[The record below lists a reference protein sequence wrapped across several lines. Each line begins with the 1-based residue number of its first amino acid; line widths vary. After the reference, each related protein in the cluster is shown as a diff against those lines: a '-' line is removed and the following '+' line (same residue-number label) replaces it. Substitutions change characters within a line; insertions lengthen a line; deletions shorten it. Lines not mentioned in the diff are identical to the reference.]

1 MGEQI
6 TRQAVYFVAS
16 KQIEVRQER
25 IAPPKPNQ
33 ILVETI
39 LSAISPGTE
48 RLIYRGQVSSE
59 LAIDETLS
67 DLDGNF
73 QYPFKYG
80 YAIVGQV
87 IQIGSAVDGSW
98 LNRLIFAF
106 HPHESYF
113 VTTPAQVIPLPMDIS
128 AEDAVFLPN
137 METAVNLVLDG
148 QPLMGERVA
157 IFGQGVVG
165 LLTTALLEQ
174 FPLAHLLTIEPLI
187 DRRSLSL
194 DWGALETI
202 RPTDIEQHQT
212 KFDLIYEL
220 SGQPSALNQAITLAE
235 FDGRIVVGSWY
246 GTKSAHLD
254 LGGRFHRQRLRL
266 ISSQVST
273 VSPALAGRWSKTRRI
288 GWAWQMVQQLQP
300 ANLISHRFEI
310 QHAAQAYQ
318 LLDAHRERTVQIILM
333 Y

>member
-1 MGEQI
+1 MAERI
-6 TRQAVYFVAS
+6 TRQALYFVAP
-16 KQIEVRQER
+16 KQVEVRYETIDSPQ
-25 IAPPKPNQ
+25 PNQ
-33 ILVETI
+33 LLIRTI

-48 RLIYRGQVSSE
+48 RLIYRGDVSSE
-59 LAIDETLS
+59 LAVDETLP
-67 DLDGNF
+67 DLDGSF

-87 IQIGSAVDGSW
+87 VQIGSTVDTSW
-98 LNRLIFAF
+98 LNRLVFAF

-113 VTTPAQVIPLPMDIS
+113 VTTPDQLMPLPTDIS
-128 AEDAVFLPN
+128 VENAVFLPN

-148 QPLMGERVA
+148 QPIMGEQVV

-174 FPLAHLLTIEPLI
+174 FPLAQLLTVEPRA
-187 DRRSLSL
+187 DRRNLSI
-194 DWGALETI
+194 DWGALQAI
-202 RPTDIEQHQT
+202 SPTELEQYQP

-220 SGQPSALNQAITLAE
+220 SGQPSALNQAIALAN

-246 GTKSAHLD
+246 GTKPVNLD

-273 VSPALAGRWSKTRRI
+273 LSPTLGGRWSKTRRI
-288 GWAWQMVQQLQP
+288 EWAWQMVQRLQP

-310 QHAAQAYQ
+310 KQAAQAYQ
-318 LLDAHRERTVQIILM
+318 LLDANRAKTIQIILT